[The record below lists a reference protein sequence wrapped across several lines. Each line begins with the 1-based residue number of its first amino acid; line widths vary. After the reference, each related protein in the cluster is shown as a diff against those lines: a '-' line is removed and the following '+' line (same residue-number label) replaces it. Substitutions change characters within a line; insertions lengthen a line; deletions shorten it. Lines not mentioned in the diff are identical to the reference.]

1 MWPSQTEWAAIS
13 HKMMFAGCSRR
24 FALFVFML
32 TYSQFVCIW
41 LAASGCVCVCM
52 YVCMRDKETGREPES
67 ERVVRFELLS
77 SLVACHGLMH
87 SLLAHSHC
95 IKSAQHTH
103 THIEW
108 HKRFHFYRALIT
120 SLFSVSQCHLR
131 SWFDR
136 GTRSQLR
143 VAPWPSSA
151 APKETLRLLSF
162 GKRKA
167 AR

>member
-32 TYSQFVCIW
+32 TVSLCAYDWPPLAVFVC
-41 LAASGCVCVCM
+41 VRM
-52 YVCMRDKETGREPES
+52 YVCMRDKETGREADS

-108 HKRFHFYRALIT
+108 HKRFHFYCALIT

-162 GKRKA
+162 GKKKA